1 MTEIDSITQIRTSKI
16 TFAGGLLLLLLDGDI
31 LPNSSSNSSSSISIC
46 INGWISCFARL
57 MISSKSGSSFYIF
70 NSNPILDIFC

>member
-31 LPNSSSNSSSSISIC
+31 LPNSSSNSSSSISISIC
-46 INGWISCFARL
+46 NGWISCFA
-57 MISSKSGSSFYIF
+57 
-70 NSNPILDIFC
+70 

>member
-46 INGWISCFARL
+46 NGWISCFATRL

>member
-46 INGWISCFARL
+46 NGWISCFAWL

>member
-46 INGWISCFARL
+46 NDWISCFARL

>member
-31 LPNSSSNSSSSISIC
+31 LPNSSSNSSSSIS
-46 INGWISCFARL
+46 NGWISCFARL

>member
-46 INGWISCFARL
+46 NGWISCFAGL

>member
-46 INGWISCFARL
+46 NGWISCFSRL

>member
-1 MTEIDSITQIRTSKI
+1 
-16 TFAGGLLLLLLDGDI
+16 

-46 INGWISCFARL
+46 NGWISCVARL